1 MWAVVSEV
9 SGEHVGEGVKAVDGV
24 WRKGGKPFEGDAFKS
39 GMDGLAENGIVRSVE
54 GDMGDIDLEVR
65 VWIGLTCIAF
75 QCERFPLGRDGGC
88 WR

>member
-1 MWAVVSEV
+1 
-9 SGEHVGEGVKAVDGV
+9 
-24 WRKGGKPFEGDAFKS
+24 
-39 GMDGLAENGIVRSVE
+39 MDGLAENGIVRSVE